1 MKGIPKKALI
11 FLLLFFLICGVTV
24 IAQEKSQAQLELEN
38 QANEALKKV
47 DSGETFSFYD
57 ISQQLTESPET
68 FSIQGILNKA
78 VQLLLGEVYDAGK
91 VLTKLILPILLF
103 GILQAMQLKKNGQ
116 AVSNAALMA
125 CYAMVCG
132 VCITV
137 FYSMADLAKN
147 TMTTM
152 DISVKGL
159 IPILFSIIAAGGGLN
174 QAAMAQ
180 PAIFVASQVLT
191 IIIHQFLFPLILF
204 SFALIITDHFS
215 GTARLKHFGD
225 LMHKIIKWVL
235 IFSLT
240 IFVGIIT
247 VQSIAGSSMDA
258 VKLKGAKY
266 AVNTFVPL
274 VGGTL
279 AEALE
284 SIGSSVMLI
293 KNTTGL
299 AGIIGIILLCLVPV
313 IKIFA
318 VVFIFRLTA
327 AVCQPVSD
335 ERFCTLLNCIADS
348 TSLLGICLVCMAVI
362 FILSIAITIGTA
374 NTALL
379 L

>member
-1 MKGIPKKALI
+1 MGKIQKSLFV
-11 FLLLFFLICGVTV
+11 FLLLGFLFFNVQASEKTQ
-24 IAQEKSQAQLELEN
+24 AQENLEN
-38 QANEALKKV
+38 QAYDALKKI

-57 ISQQLTESPET
+57 ISRQLTEEPET
-68 FSIQGILNKA
+68 FRIQSILKRF
-78 VQLLLGEVYDAGK
+78 VQLLLGEIYEAAK

-103 GILQAMQLKKNGQ
+103 GILQSMQLKKNGQ
-116 AVSNAALMA
+116 TVSNAALMA

-137 FYSMADLAKN
+137 FYNMADLAQN
-147 TMTTM
+147 TMTTL
-152 DISVKGL
+152 DVSVKGL
-159 IPILFSIIAAGGGLN
+159 IPILFSVIAAGGGLT
-174 QAAMAQ
+174 QAAVVQ
-180 PAIFVASQVLT
+180 PTIFVASQVLV
-191 IIIHQFLFPLILF
+191 IIIHQFLFPMILF

-215 GTARLKHFGD
+215 ETARLKLFGD
-225 LMHKIIKWVL
+225 LLHKVIKWVL

-247 VQSIAGSSMDA
+247 VQSIAGSSIDA

-266 AVNTFVPL
+266 AVNTFIPL

-284 SIGSSVMLI
+284 SIGGSVMLI
-293 KNTTGL
+293 KNTTGI

-313 IKIFA
+313 IKIFM

-335 ERFCTLLNCIADS
+335 ERFCTLLNSIADS
-348 TSLLGICLVCMAVI
+348 ISLISICILCMAVV

-374 NTALL
+374 NTVLL